1 MVKMFFSLAI
11 AMLVSGIPI
20 AVTIGLAAVI
30 YLLASGS
37 PTHIISQRLFAGID
51 SSALMAIPFFV
62 LAGDLMNRG
71 GLAKRIVTVANLFVG
86 RMTGG
91 LGIVTILGCMFFA
104 AISGSGVATAAALG
118 GIMIPAMVM
127 RGYDRSVAT
136 SIVAASSPIGVII
149 PPSLTFIIYGVL
161 AQCSITD
168 LYKAGIPAGL
178 IMGGALMITAYLLSR
193 KHGYRGDDSV
203 AFSWKAA
210 LKASVNAGWA
220 LGTPVIIVGGV
231 FGGVFTP
238 TESAVV
244 AVVYSVL
251 VGLFAYR
258 DLKIRDLPKIFL
270 ESGKTTAKIMFIISC
285 ATLFVYVIT
294 FNRIPHIIV
303 DYFMGLTENP
313 ILLLLIINVILLV
326 AGTFMETTALLLIT
340 VPLFVP
346 LITRMGVDLIH
357 FGIIITVNTAI
368 GLMTPPFGVC
378 LFTSAS
384 VGGVP
389 VATLSKRV
397 LYFLLAQL
405 IALFLISFIPSLV
418 MFLV

>member
-1 MVKMFFSLAI
+1 MIKVFFSVAVFL
-11 AMLVSGIPI
+11 LVGGIPI

-30 YLLASGS
+30 YILSTGTS
-37 PTHIISQRLFAGID
+37 THIISQRLFAGVD

-71 GLAKRIVTVANLFVG
+71 GMAKRMVAMANIIVG
-86 RMTGG
+86 RATGG
-91 LGIVTILGCMFFA
+91 LAIVTILGCMFFA
-104 AISGSGVATAAALG
+104 AISGSGVATAAAMG
-118 GIMIPAMVM
+118 SIMIPAMVL
-127 RGYDRSVAT
+127 RGYERSFAT
-136 SIVAASSPIGVII
+136 GIVAASSPIGVII
-149 PPSLTFIIYGVL
+149 PPSLSFIIYGVL

-168 LYKAGIPAGL
+168 LYKAGIPAGV
-178 IMGGALMITAYLLSR
+178 IMGGSLMLTAYVLSKKR
-193 KHGYRGDDSV
+193 GYRGDDSV
-203 AFSWKAA
+203 SFSWRET
-210 LKASVNAGWA
+210 LKAVVDAVWA

-251 VGLFAYR
+251 VGLLAYR
-258 DLKIRDLPKIFL
+258 DLKLRDLPKIFL
-270 ESGKTTAKIMFIISC
+270 ESGKTTAKIMFIIST

-294 FNRIPHIIV
+294 FNRIPHMIV
-303 DYFMGLTENP
+303 ENFMGFTDNP
-313 ILLLLIINVILLV
+313 VVLLLIINLILLV

-340 VPLFVP
+340 VPLFLP
-346 LITRMGVDLIH
+346 LIVGLGVNVVH

-384 VGGVP
+384 VSGVP
-389 VATLSKRV
+389 VAVLSKRV
-397 LYFLLAQL
+397 LSFLLAQL
-405 IALFLISFIPSLV
+405 VALLLISFVPKLV